1 MVVGTMNNPTKSE
14 LAKVRKVVLH
24 SVTLSN
30 EIKATVMESRLKE
43 LIREIKKIFIKKDTA
58 LEMVCLKSET

>member
-14 LAKVRKVVLH
+14 LAKVRKVALH

-43 LIREIKKIFIKKDTA
+43 LIREIKKILIKKDTA
-58 LEMVCLKSET
+58 LEMVCLKIET